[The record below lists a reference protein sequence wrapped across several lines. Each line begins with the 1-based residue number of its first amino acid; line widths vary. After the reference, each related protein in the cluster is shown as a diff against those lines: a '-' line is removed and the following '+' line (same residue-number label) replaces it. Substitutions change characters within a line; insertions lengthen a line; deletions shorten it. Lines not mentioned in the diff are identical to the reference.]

1 MKNVKNT
8 LLGIT
13 IAVTTLT
20 ACNNT
25 GTNKDK
31 TSNMSTEQ
39 HSNHNQAYVCPM
51 HSEIVGVKGDKCT
64 KCGMELQP
72 IEKDEV
78 SPLKVNISSK
88 QTVLESG
95 KPVNFS
101 ISITDNGG
109 KNVSLEEQHEM
120 KMHLLVV
127 NEELT
132 WFNHVHP
139 EEQTDGT
146 YNVSETFPFAG
157 KYLMFTDFK
166 AVGSSA
172 IVDKQEIEVKGT
184 SGNQVAKLDPKYVS
198 KVDGYTVTL
207 LNGEDLKTNRPQDLK
222 FTIEKDG
229 KQFQVADM
237 QNYLGATAHIVMISQ
252 IDKDFLHIHPMSDKQ
267 LPIYAET
274 SINKPGVYRM
284 WVQFKI
290 DGKLQTA
297 DFTVDVSEGEKTSE
311 AHSGHDHH

>member
-1 MKNVKNT
+1 MKNVKST

-13 IAVTTLT
+13 VAVATLT

-31 TSNMSTEQ
+31 KPNMTTEQ
-39 HSNHNQAYVCPM
+39 HSKHEQTYSCPM
-51 HSEIVGVKGDKCT
+51 HSEIVGAKGDKCT
-64 KCGMELQP
+64 KCGMDLQL
-72 IEKDEV
+72 IKKDEV
-78 SPLKVNISSK
+78 IALKVDISSK
-88 QTVLESG
+88 QGVLESG

-101 ISITDNGG
+101 ISITDNG
-109 KNVSLEEQHEM
+109 KNVPLEVQHDM

-132 WFNHVHP
+132 WFDHIHP
-139 EEQTDGT
+139 EEQTDST

-166 AVGSSA
+166 AVGLSGT
-172 IVDKQEIEVKGT
+172 VDKQEIEVKGT
-184 SGNQVAKLDPKYVS
+184 PGNQVAKLDSKYVS
-198 KVDGYTVTL
+198 KVDGYTVSL
-207 LNGEDLKTNRPQDLK
+207 LNGEDFKTNRPQDLK
-222 FTIEKDG
+222 FAIEKKG
-229 KQFQVADM
+229 KKFQVADM
-237 QNYLGATAHIVMISQ
+237 QDYLGATAHIVMISQ

-267 LPIYAET
+267 YPIYAQT
-274 SINKPGVYRM
+274 NIQKPGVYRM

>member
-13 IAVTTLT
+13 VAVTTLT

-72 IEKDEV
+72 IKKDKV
-78 SPLKVNISSK
+78 NALKVDISSK
-88 QTVLESG
+88 QSVIESG
-95 KPVNFS
+95 KLVDFS
-101 ISITDNGG
+101 ISITDNG
-109 KNVSLEEQHEM
+109 KNVPLEEQHEM

-127 NEELT
+127 NEDLT
-132 WFNHVHP
+132 WFDHVHP
-139 EEQTDGT
+139 QEQTDGT
-146 YNVSETFPFAG
+146 YNVSESFPFGG

-166 AVGSSA
+166 AVGLSGA
-172 IVDKQEIEVKGT
+172 VDKQVIEVKGT
-184 SGNQVAKLDPKYVS
+184 SSNQVAKLDSKYIS
-198 KVDGYTVTL
+198 EVDGYTVSL
-207 LNGEDLKTNRPQDLK
+207 LNGADLKTNSSQDLK
-222 FTIEKDG
+222 FTIEKNG
-229 KQFQVADM
+229 KKFQVGDM

-267 LPIYAET
+267 FPIYAQT
-274 SINKPGVYRM
+274 NIQTPGVYRM
-284 WVQFKI
+284 WVQFQI
-290 DGKLQTA
+290 EGKLQTA
-297 DFTVDVSEGEKTSE
+297 DFTVIVAVGEKTDE
-311 AHSGHDHH
+311 GHKGHDHH